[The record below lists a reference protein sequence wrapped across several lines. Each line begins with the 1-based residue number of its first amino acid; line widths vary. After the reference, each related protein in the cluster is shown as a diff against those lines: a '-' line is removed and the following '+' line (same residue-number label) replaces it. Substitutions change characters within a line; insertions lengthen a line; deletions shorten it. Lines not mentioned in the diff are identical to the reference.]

1 MVLASYG
8 ATGVRRAIVSAEG
21 APVRLN
27 DACALGMVHQ
37 REVLDLDIELTA
49 PGQRKLL
56 TRVVCVPCNGI
67 ERWYLTTLPREIFTA
82 HDVAEI
88 YRVRW
93 EVELYFRH
101 WRGATRLDEV
111 RRLKNPVALEVAVLA
126 SLLASMLS
134 HEVHDALDRLSAEPS
149 IAPPPVSDAAAFS
162 P

>member
-1 MVLASYG
+1 M
-8 ATGVRRAIVSAEG
+8 I
-21 APVRLN
+21 
-27 DACALGMVHQ
+27 
-37 REVLDLDIELTA
+37 
-49 PGQRKLL
+49 
-56 TRVVCVPCNGI
+56 CVPCNGI

-101 WRGATRLDEV
+101 WRGAVRLDEV
-111 RRLKNPVALEVAVLA
+111 RRLRDPVALEIAVLS

-134 HEVHDALDRLSAEPS
+134 HEIHEALDQLAAQTA